1 MLKSLDP
8 HKIEI
13 DHEIQSRVDI
23 NQDVVREYAEMMA
36 AGNALDANWPPVTVF
51 WDKATYWL
59 ADGFHR
65 VLAAR
70 QAKWVE
76 IHADVQNGS
85 RDDARWYAVG
95 ANTKHGLRRTNADKR
110 RAVELAMTLRPDLPQ
125 TAIAEH
131 CRVSRDLVREMAGNV
146 GSYITSPKTAADG
159 RTRPASYAIP
169 PPPAELPPGPEE
181 VPPGPEEVPPM
192 PETLPPAKREALAK
206 LQNKCLELQG
216 LPPVPDFVVAVPV
229 DGGEVKVTERDIP
242 PVPDFAPP
250 PVEDAGSA
258 ALADAGT
265 PPPAVPE
272 VKQEL
277 DGRGRVVPKDLRE
290 LWARRQ
296 EIQDM
301 MTQLSRMRA
310 KIKRAVDEEHDPL
323 YSAMNHTAAR
333 AALNQAYAII
343 SGALPFAV
351 CPMCQGVGCRVC
363 FHGIISEF
371 KLNTV
376 VPVERR

>member
-8 HKIEI
+8 HGIEI

-23 NQDVVREYAEMMA
+23 NQDVVREYAETMA

-51 WDKATYWL
+51 WDKVTYWL

-70 QAKWVE
+70 QAKWLE
-76 IHADVQNGS
+76 IHADVKSGS
-85 RDDARWYAVG
+85 RDDARWYAAG

-131 CRVSRDLVREMAGNV
+131 CRVSRPLVAEMAGNV
-146 GSYITSPKTAADG
+146 SSYITSPKTAADG
-159 RTRPASYAIP
+159 RTRPASYGIP
-169 PPPAELPPGPEE
+169 PPPAELPP
-181 VPPGPEEVPPM
+181 VPVE
-192 PETLPPAKREALAK
+192 LPPPLVSTGQSE
-206 LQNKCLELQG
+206 
-216 LPPVPDFVVAVPV
+216 LPPVPDFVVSVPV
-229 DGGEVKVTERDIP
+229 DGGAVKVTARDIP
-242 PVPDFAPP
+242 PVPDFAPPP

-258 ALADAGT
+258 ALADAV
-265 PPPAVPE
+265 PPAVPE
-272 VKQEL
+272 VKQVL

-290 LWARRQ
+290 LWTRRQ
-296 EIQDM
+296 EIQDI
-301 MTQLSRMRA
+301 MTQLSRIRA

-323 YSAMNHTAAR
+323 YSAMNHTAAL
-333 AALNQAYAII
+333 AALNQSYSII